1 MNKIKADGKLKAN
14 QKQPAKPSAKASVA
28 GTASKG
34 VGVKSA
40 AGKPAKPKA
49 AATPSPTTVSKASGA
64 SSAAARKPVSGDK
77 GVKSKTSVKASGKTA
92 APTKKTPVQKKVSQ
106 KTSRQKSSA
115 KKLASSKP
123 ASHKQSSARAKTEQ
137 SKTPRAATK
146 SAQPVSPAPKRAAPA
161 ARSATAVKSTST
173 APAETASKTKATQ
186 AASVKADAPK
196 AKASPKEPAAKK
208 AQKPAKPQAD
218 DAGSPN
224 VVAAAPDAA
233 PTAKAKSKSSAKA
246 GSKAASEA
254 KGAADAPLVVRPK
267 LNVGQKPRV
276 ERSESEIAQLVVPA
290 ATVARTEELA
300 ANAVKAS
307 PAAKEAK
314 LAFKVNDHIVYPAHG
329 VGRITG
335 IEKQHIAGITN
346 ELFVIDFEQEKMK
359 LRVPTSKAAAVG
371 MRGLSDEAQ
380 VNKAVDMLKGRAR
393 VKRTMWSRRAQ
404 EYEAKINS
412 GDIIAVAEVVR
423 DLYRAT
429 DQPEQSYSE
438 RQLFEAALDR
448 LAREVSAVRKKDLA
462 ATLSDLEASLQQKR
476 AAA

>member
-1 MNKIKADGKLKAN
+1 MTKTKADGKPRTG
-14 QKQPAKPSAKASVA
+14 QKRAAKSSAKP
-28 GTASKG
+28 
-34 VGVKSA
+34 A
-40 AGKPAKPKA
+40 AKPAKAKA
-49 AATPSPTTVSKASGA
+49 AAKVTSKPAKKGDGA
-64 SSAAARKPVSGDK
+64 PAAQK
-77 GVKSKTSVKASGKTA
+77 KTA
-92 APTKKTPVQKKVSQ
+92 ATPKTAKTKAAVKAKAKPAANPKKTPVQKKL
-106 KTSRQKSSA
+106 TQKSAVRKPAAQNAAA
-115 KKLASSKP
+115 KKPTSPKSST
-123 ASHKQSSARAKTEQ
+123 ARKTEQ
-137 SKTPRAATK
+137 SKSLRTATK
-146 SAQPVSPAPKRAAPA
+146 ATATRAVEPAPGAPKRAASAAKAAPA
-161 ARSATAVKSTST
+161 KKATSTTPSEDAAVNAAAAKTTAVKQ
-173 APAETASKTKATQ
+173 PAGKDSGSAQPVGKKALQ
-186 AASVKADAPK
+186 EAEAAIIDGAAASEKT
-196 AKASPKEPAAKK
+196 
-208 AQKPAKPQAD
+208 
-218 DAGSPN
+218 
-224 VVAAAPDAA
+224 AAP
-233 PTAKAKSKSSAKA
+233 AKSKSKSKSKSGAKA
-246 GSKAASEA
+246 SGETT
-254 KGAADAPLVVRPK
+254 GPTDGPPVIRPK
-267 LNVGQKPRV
+267 LNVGQKPRI

-346 ELFVIDFEQEKMK
+346 ELFVIAFEQEKMK

-380 VNKAVDMLKGRAR
+380 VNKAVDLLKGRAR

-448 LAREVSAVRKKDLA
+448 LAREVSAVRRKDLA
-462 ATLSDLEASLQQKR
+462 ATLTDLEASLQQKR